1 MGINKNNNFNEEI
14 NENNDASIIKSE
26 DIMNEKLKYE
36 KKSTGI
42 QWCKGIEKCED
53 EIDFDENI
61 KKRKKFIKLFE
72 GRFIDWLNSNFTKNC
87 YFRYNLKGY
96 RRIKRLFRKKENKFE
111 LKINYYQLIE
121 NKDNTYYDIYFR
133 EMKIGYLK
141 TIYENERLFFN
152 PIYTAKIDYTKLVEK
167 YNFDDICCYLTTEIL
182 TIVENGLTHLYQ
194 LK

>member
-1 MGINKNNNFNEEI
+1 MSTNKNNNFNEK
-14 NENNDASIIKSE
+14 NDSTSIIKSE

-42 QWCKGIEKCED
+42 QWCKGIEECKD

-96 RRIKRLFRKKENKFE
+96 RRIKRLLRKKENKFE

-141 TIYENERLFFN
+141 PIYENERLFFN
-152 PIYTAKIDYTKLVEK
+152 PIDYTVKIYYSKLVEK
-167 YNFDDICCYLTTEIL
+167 CNFNDLFCYLVTEIL
-182 TIVENGLTHLYQ
+182 TIVENRLTDIYR
-194 LK
+194 